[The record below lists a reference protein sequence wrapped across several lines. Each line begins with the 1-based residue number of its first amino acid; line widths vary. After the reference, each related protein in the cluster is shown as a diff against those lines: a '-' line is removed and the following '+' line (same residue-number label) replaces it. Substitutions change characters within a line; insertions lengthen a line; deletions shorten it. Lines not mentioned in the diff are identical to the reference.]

1 MATPIFTLADCRNF
15 YVSCEWVLRSSLEG
29 GSVVVL
35 SNNDGCIIA
44 CSEEAKALGFAMGD
58 PYHL

>member
-1 MATPIFTLADCRNF
+1 
-15 YVSCEWVLRSSLEG
+15 VSCEWVLRSSLEG